1 MARKKVVY
9 VEPPRN
15 TLIMLYCSLFLIL
28 LTFFV
33 VLASMSIVD
42 SKRQRLAIGS
52 ILGSF
57 GVLPG
62 GRSPFSSEDA
72 RNLLP
77 QSPPVQGGPMS
88 LKDIQDTMNNTGAVS
103 SIAVSEGTLGVTI
116 TIKSSILFEGETDGF
131 SRESTRVLSAV
142 ARILNR
148 IDNPVVITGHTDSIP
163 VETPPFNSNWGL
175 SAARALAVL
184 AFLEQRDVPGGRLT
198 AYGMGSSRPI
208 ASNATE
214 DGRRVN
220 RRVEITIV
228 GKLPDDVGLDEVT
241 QSRQEW
247 RRSIFFYK
255 GFNFELEEQ

>member
-1 MARKKVVY
+1 M
-9 VEPPRN
+9 
-15 TLIMLYCSLFLIL
+15 
-28 LTFFV
+28 
-33 VLASMSIVD
+33 
-42 SKRQRLAIGS
+42 
-52 ILGSF
+52 
-57 GVLPG
+57 
-62 GRSPFSSEDA
+62 
-72 RNLLP
+72 
-77 QSPPVQGGPMS
+77 
-88 LKDIQDTMNNTGAVS
+88 
-103 SIAVSEGTLGVTI
+103 
-116 TIKSSILFEGETDGF
+116 
-131 SRESTRVLSAV
+131 
-142 ARILNR
+142 
-148 IDNPVVITGHTDSIP
+148 
-163 VETPPFNSNWGL
+163 ETPPFNSNWGL